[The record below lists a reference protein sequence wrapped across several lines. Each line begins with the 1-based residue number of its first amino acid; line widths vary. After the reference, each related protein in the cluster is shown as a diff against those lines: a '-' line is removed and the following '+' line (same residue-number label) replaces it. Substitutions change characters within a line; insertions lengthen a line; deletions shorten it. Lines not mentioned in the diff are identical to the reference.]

1 MRLPIAAHTQRPWR
15 IHRVAPDFA
24 VLDVWAYRTPGAGP
38 HDLATMLSAIQAS
51 ATHDSGPSLTRL
63 LFAVR
68 WKLGE
73 LFGWDSSPA
82 AVPSLAER
90 LPDDLRR
97 TDTATSVPG
106 LPFTLLYQTR
116 DEVAMEVINRTVHGI
131 AHLGWVRTRD
141 GDYQLR
147 MAVLVRPNGLLGRAY
162 LAAIAPF
169 RHLIVY
175 PAMTRQWERA
185 WRERAGSSGAVT
197 PLTENPR

>member
-1 MRLPIAAHTQRPWR
+1 MRLPVGAHTQRPWR

-38 HDLATMLSAIQAS
+38 DDLATVLAAIQAS
-51 ATHDSGPSLTRL
+51 ASHDDGPSLTRV

-73 LFGWDSSPA
+73 LFGWDAGEST
-82 AVPSLAER
+82 VPSLTER

-97 TDTATSVPG
+97 PDAGNPMPG

-116 DEVAMEVINRTVHGI
+116 DEVAMEVVNRTVHAV

-147 MAVLVRPNGLLGRAY
+147 MAVLVKPNGLLGLAY

-185 WRERAGSSGAVT
+185 WRERAGSPV
-197 PLTENPR
+197 N